1 MIKDISSCYQPSVE
15 EVQRYI
21 EQWNGLEN
29 YVNQERALAYLF
41 TELCPANERLEQIL
55 LKIAALNDFYSTN
68 IFSVHT
74 VAQHFM
80 SINIDT
86 RLQREDDT
94 LVDDLSWV
102 TMSDGKKRHFF
113 SFATKFCSHHKPLA
127 YPIYDNYVGNVLKYF
142 RRRDKFSEFS
152 NKDLTHYPTFKQI
165 VSDFREHYGLVQFNF
180 KQIDRYL
187 WQLGKGYYKKFP
199 S

>member
-1 MIKDISSCYQPSVE
+1 MIKDIPSCYQPSVE

-21 EQWNGLEN
+21 EQWNGLGN

-102 TMSDGKKRHFF
+102 KATIKSSPHSFRILF
-113 SFATKFCSHHKPLA
+113 SQVPVRYSEYSPFGCDWNVILPAVLVGLSGTACNW
-127 YPIYDNYVGNVLKYF
+127 PIDPMRWY
-142 RRRDKFSEFS
+142 
-152 NKDLTHYPTFKQI
+152 KQ
-165 VSDFREHYGLVQFNF
+165 SSLSM
-180 KQIDRYL
+180 K
-187 WQLGKGYYKKFP
+187 YKK
-199 S
+199 